1 MLIASREENSKENH
15 GQKKKHKNLL
25 GIEKILIWTQRLFRV
40 SDVKPTSLLPWKSR
54 TRVWLSQPF
63 QGTDTPKRAFLI
75 RQREMGS
82 HEEHNDIFL

>member
-15 GQKKKHKNLL
+15 GQKTKNLL

-40 SDVKPTSLLPWKSR
+40 SDVKPTSLLPWK
-54 TRVWLSQPF
+54 VELKYDWLSQPL

-75 RQREMGS
+75 RQREIGS